1 MKMRKDLYNTCIV
14 ALAVLF
20 FGFSAQGQDGPAP
33 RQQRSILITGATVHV
48 GNGTAIENGAVGFD
62 GGVIRFVGTAADAG
76 TLGWDRIIEATGQ
89 HVYPGFITP
98 NSTLGLGEIDVV
110 RASTDDYE
118 IGTFRPNVRS
128 IIAFDTES
136 EITPTV
142 RTNGVLL
149 GQITPRGGTISG
161 SSGVVHF
168 DGWNW
173 EDAAISMVDG
183 IHLNWPYMH
192 HRHRGEG
199 KAEIKK
205 VKTYDQQKHEI
216 ERFLTEAKAWCDAPD
231 GLTEVKFAAMCGVFS
246 GEHRL
251 YVHADDIKQIT
262 EAVNLKRKLNIP
274 HMVIVGGGDSHLCT
288 ELLKQHN
295 IPVMVQRLHS
305 NPRFA
310 EDDVDL
316 TYRLPAL
323 LDAAGV
329 LFCLENS
336 GDMERMGTR
345 NLPFYA
351 GTSVAYGLDYEKAV
365 QSITL
370 NAAKILGID
379 ARFGSLEVGKSATL
393 FVSDGD
399 ALDMM
404 GNQVTS
410 AFIDGRS
417 IQLTNR
423 QTELYLKYK
432 NKYDAGE

>member
-1 MKMRKDLYNTCIV
+1 MNTRYNISSTL
-14 ALAVLF
+14 ALSIMVLL
-20 FGFSAQGQDGPAP
+20 FGFSAYGQDGPAP
-33 RQQRSILITGATVHV
+33 SQQRSILIAGATVHI
-48 GNGTAIENGAVGFD
+48 GNGQVIEDGAVGFD
-62 GGVIRFVGTAADAG
+62 SGVIQFVGTAVQAG
-76 TLGWDRIIEATGQ
+76 SRGWDQIIDAKGKQ
-89 HVYPGFITP
+89 VYPGFITP
-98 NSTLGLGEIDVV
+98 NSTLGLGEIDAV
-110 RASTDDYE
+110 RASVDDYE
-118 IGTFRPNVRS
+118 IGTFRPNVRAV
-128 IIAFDTES
+128 IAFDTES

-161 SSGVVHF
+161 SSGIVHF

-173 EDAAISMVDG
+173 EDAAIALVDG

-192 HRHRGEG
+192 HRHRGDG
-199 KAEIKK
+199 KSEVRKA
-205 VKTYDQQKHEI
+205 KTYDQQKHEI
-216 ERFLTEAKAWCDAPD
+216 ERFLTEAKAWCDAPAEV
-231 GLTEVKFAAMCGVFS
+231 TEVKFAAMCGVFT
-246 GEHRL
+246 GELRL

-274 HMVIVGGGDSHLCT
+274 HMVIVGGTDSHLCT
-288 ELLKQHN
+288 ELLKANN
-295 IPVMVQRLHS
+295 IAVMVQRLHS

-310 EDDVDL
+310 EDDIDL

-329 LFCLENS
+329 LFCLENA

-393 FVSDGD
+393 FISEGD

-404 GNQVTS
+404 GNQVS
-410 AFIDGRS
+410 AAFIDGRS
-417 IQLTNR
+417 IRLTNR